1 MSTEGFE
8 FSTDGKTLLGC
19 KFTQL
24 GANVVVPSG
33 CTKTANGVFA
43 EAPVVSVTIP
53 DSVTE
58 IGENLFSASETIQ
71 EVKLSENVTQ
81 LKPFT
86 FAGCSALQKV
96 SFSNK
101 ITSFPEG
108 LFFGCSSLKEIPFRN
123 GMESLENDVF
133 RDCESLSSV
142 QIPDTVKIIKRGA
155 LAGCTNL
162 STIVFPSNL
171 EKIEDRSLAGLKS
184 LKFMRFSNPCDNF
197 FVDEDYGCLYQLTE
211 DGAVLIK
218 CPVNQE
224 KIYLVEN
231 TVDVHIDSFEGC
243 SSLSEIFIS
252 EDSNEELF
260 NKIVEL
266 VPGIDINSY
275 GDEISEEEEF
285 ASKIEHLDEDLDKI
299 KVDEDEFTELDEFNN
314 TKSETKEDKEPSAES
329 EPAAKD
335 ESSSKDRKPEP
346 DYMVDINEILNSQ
359 CIRNDSLD
367 EGYRPV
373 TPEELEYLFG
383 GNNPAEK
390 SSEEEKTEKP
400 KKTRTRKTAAK
411 KEKTEKEGKPA
422 AKRTRRKS
430 AKKDD
435 ESDKTKSK
443 ETAPAK
449 NENTVV
455 PDSETSEPRFL
466 RAMKNLASHQMVI
479 EEKQF
484 EKESVYGDMK
494 ELFVFADGVAPS
506 TNDFSS
512 HLVKFTKDV
521 AKKYGFTKIYFFE
534 DLPFDN
540 PEFIY
545 GLKSFGDVRN
555 ILYACNK
562 PCPDKITKDQKE
574 IIDAAGINL
583 PAEKLKNVKNYIAD
597 SGMKYPVKILVQDNY
612 IEGLLY
618 CAEKFRE
625 EHGIK

>member
-24 GANVVVPSG
+24 GANVVVPAG

-71 EVKLSENVTQ
+71 EVKLSENVTE

-86 FAGCSALQKV
+86 FAGCSALKKV
-96 SFSNK
+96 SFSTK

-108 LFFGCSSLKEIPFRN
+108 LFFGCSSLTEIPFRN
-123 GMESLENDVF
+123 GMEALENDVF
-133 RDCESLSSV
+133 RDCEKISSI
-142 QIPDTVKIIKRGA
+142 QIPDSVKIIKRGA

-162 STIVFPSNL
+162 STIIFPSSL
-171 EKIEDRSLAGLKS
+171 EKIEDRSLAGLSS
-184 LKFMRFSNPCDNF
+184 LKFMRFSNPCDSF

-218 CPVNQE
+218 CPVNQD

-243 SSLSEIFIS
+243 SSLSEIYIS
-252 EDSNEELF
+252 ENSNEELF

-275 GDEISEEEEF
+275 GDEIDEEEEF
-285 ASKIEHLDEDLDKI
+285 ASKIEHLDEDLDKV
-299 KVDEDEFTELDEFNN
+299 KVDKDEFTQLDEFKN
-314 TKSETKEDKEPSAES
+314 TKTENADREDSVVEPAFES
-329 EPAAKD
+329 ESKSKGKD
-335 ESSSKDRKPEP
+335 ASKEAEPEP

-383 GNNPAEK
+383 GEPAVQGSSSEPAEEQKEEPAPEKK
-390 SSEEEKTEKP
+390 SRRGRP
-400 KKTRTRKTAAK
+400 RKTD
-411 KEKTEKEGKPA
+411 KEEKPA
-422 AKRTRRKS
+422 AKRTR
-430 AKKDD
+430 KKTSKNE
-435 ESDKTKSK
+435 ESDSK
-443 ETAPAK
+443 
-449 NENTVV
+449 NTVV
-455 PDSETSEPRFL
+455 SDSESTEPRFV

-479 EEKQF
+479 EENDFAKD
-484 EKESVYGDMK
+484 SVYGDMK
-494 ELFVFADGVAPS
+494 ELYVFADGVAPS

-534 DLPFDN
+534 DLPLDN

-562 PCPDKITKDQKE
+562 PCPEKITEGQKE
-574 IIDAAGINL
+574 LLDAAGINL
-583 PAEKLKNVKNYIAD
+583 PKEKLKNVKGYLAD